1 MDLGELLYGVDCE
14 ILSPGKIV
22 TGITVDSRNVKE
34 GFVFFALKGER
45 VDGFEFIEQALKCG
59 ASVVVTDREV
69 DVETAG
75 KAEVV
80 VVVDDVEKAFSK
92 CAANFYGNPSKRLK
106 GCAVTGTNGKT
117 TTAYLIEAA
126 LKSRGFRTG
135 IMGTIAYKYDEKEI
149 EAPLTTP
156 MADTVCSFLKDMA
169 DDGVTH
175 FVMETS
181 SHGLSR
187 HRVDF
192 VNFDAKVFT
201 NLSQDHMDYH
211 HTMEEY
217 FEAKARLFKDPVFG
231 TGKSVINIDDEWG
244 KKLAQDEAVKDNKF
258 TYSTNDSSADIH
270 PKSVDIYE
278 GGITAVVSTPIGD
291 VQVNSKLM
299 GDYNLMNIMASIGA
313 LIAFGLTKEE
323 IAEGINSLKA
333 VPGRLEEVT
342 VEGSDKASKVRVFV
356 DYAHTDDALRRVLKT
371 LKNSVTGRLICVFGC
386 GGDRDKGKR
395 PLMGRAAMEEADI
408 GILTSDNPRTEDPMA
423 IINDIKEG
431 VKDYREIEKTEQFG
445 PDKFL
450 IVELDRAKAIGLAI
464 NNANDGDLIL
474 IAGKGHED
482 YQIIGT
488 KKIDFDDRVVA
499 RQALAESQK

>member
-1 MDLGELLYGVDCE
+1 MTLGELLNGVDCE
-14 ILSPGKIV
+14 ILNAEKAV
-22 TGITVDSRNVKE
+22 TGITVDSRSVKE
-34 GFVFFALKGER
+34 GFVFFALKGEK
-45 VDGFEFIEQALKCG
+45 VDGLDFVKKAIQSG
-59 ASVVVTDREV
+59 ASVIVTDRKV
-69 DVETAG
+69 IVHG
-75 KAEVV
+75 VKVV
-80 VVVDDVEKAFSK
+80 VVKDVEKTFSK
-92 CAANFYGNPSKRLK
+92 CAANFYKNPSQRLK

-126 LKSRGFRTG
+126 LKSKGLKVG
-135 IMGTIAYKYDEKEI
+135 IMGTIAYKYFNKEI

-156 MADTVCSFLKDMA
+156 MADRVCSFLKDMA

-211 HTMEEY
+211 KTMDDY

-244 KKLAQDEAVKDNKF
+244 KILASDEDVKDKF
-258 TYSTNDSSADIH
+258 TYSTNDESADIH
-270 PKSVDIYE
+270 PKTVDIFE
-278 GGITAVVSTPIGD
+278 GGIKATISTPIGD
-291 VQVNSKLM
+291 IQINSNLM

-313 LIAFGLTKEE
+313 LIAFGLTQDE
-323 IAEGINSLKA
+323 IAEGINTLKA

-342 VEGSDKASKVRVFV
+342 VEGSENRVRVFV

-371 LKNSVTGRLICVFGC
+371 LKNSVKGRLICVFGC

-395 PLMGRAAMEEADI
+395 PLMGKAAMEESDI

-423 IINDIKEG
+423 IINDIREG
-431 VKDYREIEKTEQFG
+431 VKDYREIEKTEKFG
-445 PDKFL
+445 TDNFM
-450 IVELDRAKAIGLAI
+450 IVELDRKKAIELAI
-464 NNANDGDLIL
+464 TNANDGDTVL

-488 KKIDFDDRVVA
+488 EKIDFDDRVVA
-499 RQALAESQK
+499 REILAKK